1 MRNIFPDKLKTAR
14 LMRGLSLEA
23 LSIRM
28 EGRVSKQALSKYET
42 GKMQP
47 SESVLERLAE
57 ALQLPVGYFFRRGV
71 LVSRINFR
79 TDSRMPAHSTGQ
91 MVSTAQDL
99 MERYLRLE
107 DSLSLSSSFVNPLRT
122 LRIASSDDV
131 EKAAERLRS
140 KWQLGCFPIFS
151 VYEMLESVGVKLIEF
166 DAGVSYV
173 MGFSTFVNKDIP
185 LVVVNLSANATV
197 ERKRFTALHELGHL
211 LLHFASDLDKSR
223 CERLCHLFAGA
234 VLCPSSVFYKELGK
248 ARTSLTLNELVS
260 LKNRYGI
267 SVSAIVHRAKDLGVI
282 SSQYYNDI
290 FNNHIHANPMERGW
304 GGYPIPEHTDRFERL
319 LMRAVAEG
327 YFSVEEAAELI
338 GESVCGYREKLNI
351 L

>member
-1 MRNIFPDKLKTAR
+1 
-14 LMRGLSLEA
+14 
-23 LSIRM
+23 
-28 EGRVSKQALSKYET
+28 
-42 GKMQP
+42 MQ
-47 SESVLERLAE
+47 SLAE

-71 LVSRINFR
+71 QVSRISFR

-99 MERYLRLE
+99 MERYLHLE
-107 DSLSLSSSFVNPLRT
+107 DSLSIPSSFVNPLHS
-122 LRIASSDDV
+122 LRIALSDDV
-131 EKAAERLRS
+131 EKAADRLRS

-166 DAGVSYV
+166 DAGVSHV

-327 YFSVEEAAELI
+327 HFSMEEAAKLT
-338 GESVCGYREKLNI
+338 GENVNVYSERLNV

>member
-1 MRNIFPDKLKTAR
+1 MKGFFPDKLKTAR
-14 LMRGLSLEA
+14 MMRGLSLEA
-23 LSIRM
+23 LSLKM
-28 EGRVSKQALSKYET
+28 EGLVTKQALSKYEK

-47 SESVLERLAE
+47 SETVLQALAE
-57 ALQLPVGYFFRRGV
+57 ALQLPLGYFLQRSVEVGQ
-71 LVSRINFR
+71 INFR
-79 TDSRMPAHSTGQ
+79 TDSRMSARSVGQ
-91 MVSTAQDL
+91 MVSIAQDL

-107 DSLSLSSSFVNPLRT
+107 DSLSLSSSFVNPLRS
-122 LRIASSDDV
+122 LRVASSDDV

-166 DAGVSYV
+166 DAGVSHV

-211 LLHFASDLDKSR
+211 LLNFASDLDESR

-234 VLCPSSVFYKELGK
+234 VLCPSSVLYKELGNV
-248 ARTSLTLNELVS
+248 RTSLTLNELVS

-267 SVSAIVHRAKDLGVI
+267 SVSAIVHRAKDLSVI
-282 SSQYYNDI
+282 SPQYYNDI

-327 YFSVEEAAELI
+327 YFSVEEAAELAN
-338 GESVCGYREKLNI
+338 ENLNSYRDEINI

>member
-107 DSLSLSSSFVNPLRT
+107 DSLSLPSSFVNPLRS

-131 EKAAERLRS
+131 EKAADRLRT

-166 DAGVSYV
+166 DAGVSHV

-211 LLHFASDLDKSR
+211 LLNFASDLDESR

-234 VLCPSSVFYKELGK
+234 VLCPSSVLYKELGNV
-248 ARTSLTLNELVS
+248 RTSLTLNELVS

-267 SVSAIVHRAKDLGVI
+267 SVSAIVHRAKDLSVI
-282 SSQYYNDI
+282 SPQYYNDI

-327 YFSVEEAAELI
+327 YLSLEEAAEL
-338 GESVCGYREKLNI
+338 VNEKLEVYEKK
-351 L
+351 LSVL

>member
-23 LSIRM
+23 LSVKM

-47 SESVLERLAE
+47 SEPVLQSLAE

-71 LVSRINFR
+71 QVSRISFR

-99 MERYLRLE
+99 MERYLHLE
-107 DSLSLSSSFVNPLRT
+107 DSLSIPSSFVNPLHS
-122 LRIASSDDV
+122 LRIALSDDV
-131 EKAAERLRS
+131 EKAADRLRS

-166 DAGVSYV
+166 DAGVSHV

-211 LLHFASDLDKSR
+211 LLNFVPDLDDNR
-223 CERLCHLFAGA
+223 RERLCHLFAGA
-234 VLCPSSVFYKELGK
+234 VLCPSSVLYKELGNV
-248 ARTSLTLNELVS
+248 RTSLTLNELVS

-327 YFSVEEAAELI
+327 HFSMEEAAELANEKAEEY
-338 GESVCGYREKLNI
+338 GKRLSVL
-351 L
+351 

>member
-23 LSIRM
+23 LSVKM

-47 SESVLERLAE
+47 SEPVLQSLAE

-71 LVSRINFR
+71 QVSRISFR

-99 MERYLRLE
+99 MERYLHLE
-107 DSLSLSSSFVNPLRT
+107 DSLSIPSSFVNPLHS
-122 LRIASSDDV
+122 LRIALSDDV
-131 EKAAERLRS
+131 EKAADRLRS

-166 DAGVSYV
+166 DAGVSHV

-327 YFSVEEAAELI
+327 HFSMEEAAKLT
-338 GESVCGYREKLNI
+338 GENVNVYSERLNV

>member
-23 LSIRM
+23 LSVKM

-47 SESVLERLAE
+47 SEPVLQSLAE

-71 LVSRINFR
+71 QVSRISFR

-99 MERYLRLE
+99 MERYLHLE
-107 DSLSLSSSFVNPLRT
+107 DSLSIPSSFVNPLHS
-122 LRIASSDDV
+122 LRIALSDDV
-131 EKAAERLRS
+131 EKAADRLRS

-166 DAGVSYV
+166 DAGVSHV

-211 LLHFASDLDKSR
+211 LLNFVPDLDDNR
-223 CERLCHLFAGA
+223 RECLCHLFAGA
-234 VLCPSSVFYKELGK
+234 VLCPSSVLYKELGNV
-248 ARTSLTLNELVS
+248 RTSLTLNELVS

-327 YFSVEEAAELI
+327 HFSMEEAAKLT
-338 GESVCGYREKLNI
+338 GENVNVYSERLNV